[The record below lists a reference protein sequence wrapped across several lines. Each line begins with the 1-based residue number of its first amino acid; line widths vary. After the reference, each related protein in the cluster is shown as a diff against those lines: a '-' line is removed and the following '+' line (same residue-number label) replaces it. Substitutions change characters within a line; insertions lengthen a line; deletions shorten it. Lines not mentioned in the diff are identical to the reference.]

1 MTGQDILF
9 YMEHPDKLGNHTL
22 ADMKEIAN
30 KYPFFHG
37 IHQLLLLNMHHTND
51 MLYASTLKKSIL
63 YINEKQTFKKRLQ
76 QPVSN
81 TTVNPLLSV
90 ASTNETSTT
99 VPLTSELALE
109 TYRLDDN
116 KASSNIRLKNQD
128 LIDNFIELN
137 PKIKPIGANE
147 SETIIIP
154 VEHNDEENEEFFT
167 ETLAKIYIKQKQY
180 EKAINIFKRLNLK
193 YPEKSVYFA
202 DQIRFL
208 EKIIHLNSK
217 NT

>member
-9 YMEHPDKLGNHTL
+9 YMQHPNKLGSHTL
-22 ADMKEIAN
+22 AEIKEIAN
-30 KYPFFHG
+30 EYPFFHS
-37 IHQLLLLNMHHTND
+37 IHQLMLINMHQTND
-51 MLYASTLKKSIL
+51 MLYANTLKKSIL
-63 YINEKQTFKKRLQ
+63 YISDKKAYKNRLQKASIPTPIIETPEIESKPTSATTTMNYDAPAEYKWDETPEPVVPFKKQ
-76 QPVSN
+76 S
-81 TTVNPLLSV
+81 
-90 ASTNETSTT
+90 
-99 VPLTSELALE
+99 
-109 TYRLDDN
+109 
-116 KASSNIRLKNQD
+116 
-128 LIDNFIELN
+128 LIDNFIESN
-137 PKIKPIGANE
+137 PKIKPIGLHEIEPTTTPIEPN
-147 SETIIIP
+147 
-154 VEHNDEENEEFFT
+154 NQENEEFFT

>member
-1 MTGQDILF
+1 M
-9 YMEHPDKLGNHTL
+9 
-22 ADMKEIAN
+22 
-30 KYPFFHG
+30 
-37 IHQLLLLNMHHTND
+37 
-51 MLYASTLKKSIL
+51 
-63 YINEKQTFKKRLQ
+63 
-76 QPVSN
+76 
-81 TTVNPLLSV
+81 
-90 ASTNETSTT
+90 
-99 VPLTSELALE
+99 
-109 TYRLDDN
+109 
-116 KASSNIRLKNQD
+116 
-128 LIDNFIELN
+128 IDNFIELN